1 MTPINLLEAI
11 IKVANN
17 KKQSHAGLHI
27 TEPEPNGFTTDFTD
41 EEWNQGVELPEGLSI
56 TPDEVRAIL
65 TEHVAELN
73 LKGIQYQ
80 RAKAYPDLGEQ
91 LDYIYHNGL
100 DKWKTD
106 IVDPVKKKYPK
117 PE

>member
-1 MTPINLLEAI
+1 MLEAI

-41 EEWNQGVELPEGLSI
+41 EEWTQGVELPEGLSV
-56 TPDEVRAIL
+56 TPDEVRAVL
-65 TEHVAELN
+65 TEHLAEQN
-73 LKGIQYQ
+73 LKAVQYQ
-80 RAKAYPDLGEQ
+80 RHKAYPDWGAQ
-91 LDYIYHNGL
+91 LDYIYHNGI

-106 IVDPVKKKYPK
+106 VIDPIKKKYPK